1 MTFYR
6 RMLFAGR
13 IVQKRHVNPLAQ
25 NSRELNSF
33 TSFFYFNILFD
44 TCKCYARRQFTTGE
58 HGDRIFGEIKPL
70 KYFLRAR
77 PNGGLRL
84 KTGGVFSKAK

>member
-1 MTFYR
+1 VLLTKKKTAKEMTFYR

-44 TCKCYARRQFTTGE
+44 VPVSVT
-58 HGDRIFGEIKPL
+58 HGGSLLQYENIERIEQVQKHYL
-70 KYFLRAR
+70 K
-77 PNGGLRL
+77 N
-84 KTGGVFSKAK
+84 KVS

>member
-44 TCKCYARRQFTTGE
+44 VPVSVT
-58 HGDRIFGEIKPL
+58 HGGSLLQYENIERIEQVQKHYL
-70 KYFLRAR
+70 K
-77 PNGGLRL
+77 N
-84 KTGGVFSKAK
+84 KVS